1 MSIILLIE
9 KTLSQERLRDLSQKI
24 KVIFFIYQMG
34 AGGAAR
40 TMLNILNNIDNNKF
54 EPILVTL
61 NYDGSYEPYLHSDI
75 RFIKLN
81 SKRLRSAIIPLAK
94 LMRQE
99 RADII
104 FSTIPN
110 YNVVVII
117 AKLLSFTKTKII
129 VREAAFLGGSWKKNI
144 QLLIYGLFY
153 RFASKVVSLSNGVKK
168 NLVKRYKVNPEKIEV
183 IYNPIDLNSIQ
194 DSVLHGV
201 IAKEHQSIFQS
212 NAKVV
217 MTAGRLVADKDQE
230 TLLEAFVKLNR
241 KLKSEL
247 VILGEGELEVELQ
260 LKARRLNIDHKVHL
274 IGFQRNPYI
283 YFAEANVFVLTSKR
297 EGFGHVLVEALATE
311 TPVVSTKAKPG
322 AEEVLANGLYGE
334 LCEVGNPDD
343 IAKKLY
349 DVLSLNNVELTQ
361 RIEKGLQRTKE
372 FDAKI
377 IVKQYEEMFIQVI
390 NQEEML
396 EKKRRG

>member
-1 MSIILLIE
+1 
-9 KTLSQERLRDLSQKI
+9 
-24 KVIFFIYQMG
+24 MG

-75 RFIKLN
+75 KFIKLN
-81 SKRLRSAIIPLAK
+81 TKRLRSAIIPLAK
-94 LMRQE
+94 LLKQE

-110 YNVVVII
+110 YNVVVTI
-117 AKLLSFTKTKII
+117 AKLLSFTKTKIM

-153 RFASKVVSLSNGVKK
+153 RFASQVVSLSNGVKK

-241 KLKSEL
+241 KMESEL

-349 DVLSLNNVELTQ
+349 DVLSLNNEELTQ

-377 IVKQYEEMFIQVI
+377 IVKQYEETFIQAI